1 MNELKHILYLTA
13 FLTCLSLG
21 GCQKPEPPAPT
32 PAPEPTP
39 APTPAP
45 TPEPPAKTN
54 YFDADIKDFYA
65 FNCSDI
71 SGVEVSYKTDI
82 SGWTIKPSEAW
93 CSILVESH
101 RFVILVSEY
110 RPTVNPDG
118 SGGYLYTI
126 PRTCTVTVSTG
137 SVYSKTFTVIQ
148 ESMTFFDIPSNPV
161 LLSPEGGSADVT
173 VINNC
178 YGWSASTDA
187 SWLTLKKTGSSTL
200 TVTSSARAGGA
211 SPRQA
216 IVSLKSDLDDWV
228 TAKFTIADADSE
240 LSGEDFNYGDHTD
253 WD

>member
-1 MNELKHILYLTA
+1 M
-13 FLTCLSLG
+13 
-21 GCQKPEPPAPT
+21 
-32 PAPEPTP
+32 
-39 APTPAP
+39 
-45 TPEPPAKTN
+45 
-54 YFDADIKDFYA
+54 
-65 FNCSDI
+65 
-71 SGVEVSYKTDI
+71 
-82 SGWTIKPSEAW
+82 
-93 CSILVESH
+93 
-101 RFVILVSEY
+101 
-110 RPTVNPDG
+110 
-118 SGGYLYTI
+118 
-126 PRTCTVTVSTG
+126 
-137 SVYSKTFTVIQ
+137 YSKTFTVVQ
-148 ESMTFFDIPSNPV
+148 ESVTFFNIPTNPV
-161 LLSPEGGSADVT
+161 LLSPEGESADDT